1 MNFRIPFT
9 VLLPL
14 LIALAAPAHAAP
26 RETPRILECTGP
38 FARNATH
45 ASLVKAFGPGN
56 VTVQKVGIGE
66 GETVTASVIF
76 PRDKARRVEVLW
88 IDEKRRRK
96 PSEIRVST
104 GSRWRTAQGVAVGM
118 PLAEVESINGKP
130 FLMYGFGWDYG
141 GTANEWQ
148 EGALAAKSGEC
159 VLWLRFD
166 QTQRT
171 DADIDGER
179 SFSSDDAGMRS
190 AKPVVDEIMLRFEHA
205 E

>member
-1 MNFRIPFT
+1 MQSRL
-9 VLLPL
+9 LLPLL
-14 LIALAAPAHAAP
+14 LIALAAPAQSAPQAAP
-26 RETPRILECTGP
+26 GTLACTGP

-45 ASLVKAFGPGN
+45 AGLVKAFGPGN
-56 VTVQKVGIGE
+56 VSVQKVGIGE

-88 IDEKRRRK
+88 IDEKRRRR

-118 PLAEVESINGKP
+118 PLAQVETINGKP
-130 FLMYGFGWDYG
+130 FQMYGFGWDYG

-148 EGALAAKSGEC
+148 DGKLAARSGDC

-179 SFSSDDAGMRS
+179 SFSSDDKGMRS
-190 AKPVVDEIMLRFEHA
+190 AAPVVEEMSLRFQSE